1 MADWKK
7 DPASLLDKRI
17 AVLWAKGRKYYGTV
31 KDYDGTTNKHYVV
44 YDDGECRHYDMKTKA
59 FWLKDGM
66 EFRPNIWN
74 REMQSWLRAVSKQQS
89 LKGACFVLSGK
100 LWNSESAIQDFIVL
114 HGGEVKTSVTSPS
127 VTHVIARDGRP
138 TNKLEQT
145 AYEKDIPI
153 VKEDY
158 LYESILSGGLLK
170 TSTGTIPEH
179 LLCRVKM
186 MLLNQERQARQGT
199 GAPKN
204 KANAE
209 ESPQKRKTSESPEV
223 VDVDGEDEDNS
234 KKDTE
239 VEVVKV
245 HCSKLN
251 DDQLLT
257 ANKMFLSKDIVLG
270 KTKIQKEFKGHEL
283 RIGTIA
289 SKTDDLY
296 TIKYEHGDEK
306 QTSYI
311 YTIKY
316 EDGYEEEMTYDD
328 LVPLFYPGESG
339 AQV

>member
-186 MLLNQERQARQGT
+186 MLLNQERQARQ
-199 GAPKN
+199 
-204 KANAE
+204 
-209 ESPQKRKTSESPEV
+209 
-223 VDVDGEDEDNS
+223 
-234 KKDTE
+234 
-239 VEVVKV
+239 
-245 HCSKLN
+245 
-251 DDQLLT
+251 
-257 ANKMFLSKDIVLG
+257 DIVLG